1 MKDTNKEMVFNNET
15 VDMKALAELLEMIN
29 DTRVR
34 ENDLYEEFEKTFLE
48 LNKDIEDEQGNKS

>member
-1 MKDTNKEMVFNNET
+1 MKETNKEMVFNNET